1 MLKILLY
8 RVGQT
13 KPVEDKA
20 KSRLFTQIIFLFFS
34 GERLLRIEGWV
45 NLHLFSSFL
54 LIAPDP
60 SLKRWTS
67 LSYWKLALLGWGL
80 RPAEGSETGSVQLQG
95 RASALHLLGHL
106 RKPTE
111 ARGTCKMFESQLVSS
126 LWFPIYFLFPSP
138 GIFLGTC
145 ELLKQESK
153 GSGEIAWLNVSLRL
167 IFSGRCYVTNF
178 SCFYAILS
186 NMFYINFYM
195 ITSPNFVVNING

>member
-1 MLKILLY
+1 MLY
-8 RVGQT
+8 GVGQT

-20 KSRLFTQIIFLFFS
+20 KSHLSTQIIFLFSS
-34 GERLLRIEGWV
+34 GERLFRIEGWV
-45 NLHLFSSFL
+45 NLHLHLFSSFL
-54 LIAPDP
+54 LRAPDP

-67 LSYWKLALLGWGL
+67 LSSWKLALLGWGL

-106 RKPTE
+106 QKPTE

-138 GIFLGTC
+138 GIFFGTY

-167 IFSGRCYVTNF
+167 IFSGRCYVMNF

-186 NMFYINFYM
+186 NMFYINFCM
-195 ITSPNFVVNING
+195 IPSPNFMVNING